1 VSTVTTWLEGRTQT
15 VPDDDPR
22 LAEREAHRIH
32 CHHMANLRGLGT
44 THDRR
49 AYLDNVERKQGRA
62 DADRLRA
69 DFRAEWER
77 RNA

>member
-1 VSTVTTWLEGRTQT
+1 MTLITGEIQT

-22 LAEREAHRIH
+22 LAEQEATRIH
-32 CHHMANLRGLGT
+32 LHHMANLRGIEA

-49 AYLDNVERKQGRA
+49 TYIETVERKQGKDA
-62 DADRLRA
+62 ADRLRA

-77 RNA
+77 RNAK